1 MYNRYAG
8 YESMFAKYKGRLHIM
23 NLKKWSILTLVFAM
37 SILLAACGGGDDGA
51 KKESTGE
58 ETLAEEQVLDV
69 NIKSEPPSL
78 HPGMSTDTTSGAVLD
93 QVFEGLTRVNQD
105 SEIEE
110 GMAESWEVSDDEKT
124 YTFKIRED
132 ATWTNGDPVTA
143 KDFEFAWKW
152 VLNPENP
159 NADYAYQLYPIKGA
173 EDAKEND
180 GSLDDVGI
188 TVEDDQTLVVE
199 LEQPTEYFL
208 ELTAFYTYYP
218 INEKVATAN
227 EEWSLEAGEDYV
239 SNGPFE
245 LVDWAHKD
253 SITLEKNEDYWDAET
268 VKLETI
274 NMSMIEEEA
283 TALQLFQNGDLDWVG
298 DPTDSVPL
306 AAIQSMKENDELE
319 ISDRAGLY
327 YYSFNHEEEPFN
339 NENIRKAFAL
349 AMDRQSIVDNVTQGE
364 QKPAMALVPPS
375 MFEENE
381 EGYFKDNDIEKAKE
395 YLEKGLEEMGLD
407 KLPTVSLSYNTDEGH
422 AAIAQAVQEMWKNN
436 LEVDVELS
444 NEEWA
449 VFLDSMGEGDYQVG
463 RMGWIADFNDAINF
477 LEIFESVGG
486 NNYTNWEDDEY
497 KKLIKESRTE
507 LDTDKRREILRE
519 AEEIFMD
526 EMVINPIYFYT
537 NLYAHQTNVKDITVS
552 PIGNIQYKWG
562 YITEE

>member
-1 MYNRYAG
+1 
-8 YESMFAKYKGRLHIM
+8 MFAKYKGRLHIM

-37 SILLAACGGGDDGA
+37 SILLAACGGGDDDA

-143 KDFEFAWKW
+143 GDFEYAWKW
-152 VLNPENP
+152 VLDPENP

-218 INEKVATAN
+218 INEEVATAN

-245 LVDWAHKD
+245 LTDWAHKD
-253 SITLEKNEDYWDAET
+253 SITIEKNEDYWDAET

-274 NMSMIEEEA
+274 NMSMIEEES
-283 TALQLFQNGDLDWVG
+283 TELQLFQNGDLDWVG
-298 DPTDSVPL
+298 DPTGSVPL
-306 AAIQSMKENDELE
+306 AAIDTMKENDELE

-364 QKPAMALVPPS
+364 EKPAMALVPPS

-395 YLEKGLEEMGLD
+395 YLEKGLEEMGVD
-407 KLPTVSLSYNTDEGH
+407 KLPTVNLSYNTDEGH

-436 LEVDVELS
+436 LGVDVELS

-507 LDTDKRREILRE
+507 LDPDKRREILRE

-526 EMVINPIYFYT
+526 EMVVNPVYFYT
-537 NLYAHQTNVKDITVS
+537 NLYAHQDNVKDITVS